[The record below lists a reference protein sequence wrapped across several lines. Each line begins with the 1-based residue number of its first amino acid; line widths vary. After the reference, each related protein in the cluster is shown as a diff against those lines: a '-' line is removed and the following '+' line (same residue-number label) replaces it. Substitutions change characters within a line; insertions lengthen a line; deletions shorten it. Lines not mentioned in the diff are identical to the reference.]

1 MSDASQMGE
10 DHYAAI
16 EVDDASGSVSC
27 DPKPR
32 PDFAYLVIVVRVV
45 GEIGTIELVCF
56 A

>member
-10 DHYAAI
+10 GHYAAI

-32 PDFAYLVIVVRVV
+32 PDFAYLVNVVHAG
-45 GEIGTIELVCF
+45 GEIGAIELVCF